1 MNNFQIIQQNIQN
14 RRTIKPECMN
24 GKRISDSDI
33 NELLELANWAP
44 THGYTEPWR
53 FVVFTKASIAK
64 FSSYHALLYK
74 QETPTD
80 KYQQKK
86 FDKIL
91 SRTDKVSHV
100 IGIVMKRGANIKIPK
115 LEEMASTAIA
125 AQNIWLGAAAKQI
138 ACYWGSGGMSFHP
151 GMKSFLGFEGEEDEV
166 LGFLY
171 LGYPDIEWPKGRRL
185 SGIEGKVRFA
195 K

>member
-1 MNNFQIIQQNIQN
+1 MNNYDIISENIKQ

-24 GKRISDSDI
+24 GKRISNSNI

-53 FVVFTKASIAK
+53 FVVFTEESLAR
-64 FSSYHALLYK
+64 FSSFHALIYK
-74 QETPTD
+74 QETPKD

-91 SRTDKVSHV
+91 SRTEKVSHLV
-100 IGIVMKRGANIKIPK
+100 AIVMKRGKNAKIPAH
-115 LEEMASTAIA
+115 EEYASTAIA
-125 AQNIWLGAAAKQI
+125 AQNIWLGATAKKI
-138 ACYWGSGGMSFHP
+138 ACYWGTGGMTFHP
-151 GMKSFLGFEGEEDEV
+151 KMKEYLGFSEEDEV

-171 LGYPDIEWPKGRRL
+171 LGYPDIEWPKGKRL
-185 SGIEGKVRFA
+185 SEIGDKV
-195 K
+195 KYL